1 MVPQWAAFLT
11 PERYESFMR
20 RVRAELPSEGVLDAE
35 DGSWR
40 RSPEARPHSLVQLAQ
55 ICNLADEEEWA
66 GAIRHFL
73 EAAER
78 HEDDGIPT
86 DLETLRP
93 LLKVRLYSP
102 ELLGTAP
109 TVKVP
114 LAAGLVICVAVD
126 LPESVQTLPRD
137 LARTLGLSSEELFDL
152 GLANVQATVRA
163 ERTERELRNGGRII
177 SLAGDDFFTT
187 SLALA
192 LDEYA
197 GPEPAHGYLVIVPNR
212 HEVMAVPLETGRSLG
227 VLPALVT
234 LARDMFQKGPG
245 SLSPYVYWVRR
256 RRWAE
261 VEIEESAQGVGIRG
275 PEVFVEEVV
284 KPLLG

>member
-1 MVPQWAAFLT
+1 VQ
-11 PERYESFMR
+11 S
-20 RVRAELPSEGVLDAE
+20 VQAELSENASLDAE
-35 DGSWR
+35 DGTWQSAPDGPR
-40 RSPEARPHSLVQLAQ
+40 HSLVPLAQ
-55 ICNLADEEEWA
+55 ICNLANEEEWPEA
-66 GAIRHFL
+66 VRHVL
-73 EAAER
+73 GAAER
-78 HEDDGIPT
+78 HEADGIPT

-102 ELLGTAP
+102 ELLGAAP

-114 LAAGLVICVAVD
+114 LAAGLVICVSVD
-126 LPESVQTLPRD
+126 LPESVQTLPRE
-137 LARTLGLSSEELFDL
+137 LARSLGLSSEELFDL
-152 GLANVQATVRA
+152 GIANVQATVRA
-163 ERTERELRNGGRII
+163 ERTDRELRNGGRII

-192 LDEYA
+192 LDDYA
-197 GPEPAHGYLVIVPNR
+197 GPEPLHGYLVIVPNR
-212 HEVMAVPLETGRSLG
+212 HEVMAVPLESGRSLG

-261 VEIEESAQGVGIRG
+261 VQIEESAQGVGVIG
-275 PEVFVEEVV
+275 PEPFVEEVV
-284 KPLLG
+284 KPLLQS

>member
-1 MVPQWAAFLT
+1 MVPQWASFLA
-11 PERYESFMR
+11 PERFERFMQALR
-20 RVRAELPSEGVLDAE
+20 TELSSDGILDE
-35 DGSWR
+35 ENGSCR
-40 RSPEARPHSLVQLAQ
+40 RSPEARPHSLVQIAQ
-55 ICNLADEEEWA
+55 ICNLADEREWPD
-66 GAIRHFL
+66 AIRHFF

-78 HEDDGIPT
+78 HEDDGIPA

-137 LARTLGLSSEELFDL
+137 LARTLGLSSEQLFDL
-152 GLANVQATVRA
+152 GLANVQASVKA
-163 ERTERELRNGGRII
+163 ERTERDLRNGSRII

-197 GPEPAHGYLVIVPNR
+197 GPEPLHGYLAIVPNR
-212 HEVMAVPLETGRSLG
+212 HEVMAVPLESRASLG
-227 VLPALVT
+227 VLPALVS

-261 VEIEESAQGVGIRG
+261 VEVEESEKGVGIRG
-275 PEVFVEEVV
+275 PEIFVEEVV
-284 KPLLG
+284 KPLLT